1 MGVPPLKLLHAA
13 DLHID
18 SPLRGLE
25 KYPDAP
31 VDMIRAATR
40 RATENLVALALD
52 EQVDAVLLAGDVYDG
67 DWRGYDTGLF
77 FQRQLGILGDAGIRV
92 YLVSGNHD
100 AQSQITKNLR
110 LPNNVRKFDT
120 HQSQSIEDPHVGLIV
135 HGQGYARRDVME
147 NLAADYPQAA
157 PGMFN
162 VGLLHTALTG
172 RAGHTKYAPCS
183 VEELVSRG
191 YGYWA
196 LGHVHTRE
204 VVSEEPHI
212 VFPGNIQ
219 GRSIRETGPKG
230 CTLVTVT
237 DKGSVAVEHRD
248 LDVVRW
254 AHLRVD
260 AASADDLDDVCELVR
275 TQLAAE
281 RDQSDGRL
289 VAARVTVTGRSAAH
303 AELWRERERLTV
315 EVRSIAVDLGEV
327 WVEKVGPGTSPLD
340 VGTGDG
346 ANDITDMIA
355 GLLRT
360 AKELGTDEDAVRRF
374 VEKDPLWSKLSGDVR
389 GEDRLNSSS
398 AEWCAQLLSEASDL
412 LVSMLQE
419 GAR

>member
-1 MGVPPLKLLHAA
+1 
-13 DLHID
+13 
-18 SPLRGLE
+18 
-25 KYPDAP
+25 
-31 VDMIRAATR
+31 MIRAATR
-40 RATENLVALALD
+40 RATENLVTLALD

-67 DWRGYDTGLF
+67 EWRGYDTGLF
-77 FQRQLGILGDAGIRV
+77 FQHQLAILKDAGIRV

-100 AQSQITKNLR
+100 AQSQITKSLR
-110 LPNNVRKFDT
+110 LPNNVHKFDT
-120 HQSQSIEDPHVGLIV
+120 HQSQSVEDSDLGLIV

-147 NLAADYPQAA
+147 NLAADYPQAVS
-157 PGMFN
+157 GMFN

-172 RAGHTKYAPCS
+172 RVGHTNYAPCS
-183 VEELVSRG
+183 VEELQSRG

-204 VVSEEPHI
+204 VVSAEPHI

-219 GRSIRETGPKG
+219 GRHIRETGPKG

-237 DKGSVAVEHRD
+237 GKGSVAIEHRD

-260 AASADDLDDVCELVR
+260 AAEAYDLDDVCELVR
-275 TQLAAE
+275 TQLAE
-281 RDQSDGRL
+281 TRDQSDGRL

-303 AELWRERERLTV
+303 AKLWRGRERLTV

-327 WVEKVGPGTSPLD
+327 WVEKVSPGTSPLD
-340 VGTGDG
+340 VGIGEGSSDV
-346 ANDITDMIA
+346 TDMVA
-355 GLLRT
+355 ALLRT
-360 AKELGTDEDAVRRF
+360 AKELGADEDAVRRF
-374 VEKDPLWSKLSGDVR
+374 VEKDPLWSKLSGDLR

-398 AEWCAQLLSEASDL
+398 TEWCAQLLSEASDL

-419 GAR
+419 GSR

>member
-1 MGVPPLKLLHAA
+1 LKLLHAA

-31 VDMIRAATR
+31 ADTIRTATR
-40 RATENLVALALD
+40 RAMENLVTLALE

-77 FQRQLGILGDAGIRV
+77 FQRQLRLITDAGIPV

-100 AQSQITKNLR
+100 AESQITRNLT
-110 LPNNVRKFDT
+110 LPRNVHQFTT
-120 HQSQSIEDPHVGLIV
+120 HQNESVPNDDLGLMV
-135 HGQGYARRDVME
+135 HGQGYARRAVIE
-147 NLAADYPQAA
+147 NLAADYPRAV

-172 RAGHTKYAPCS
+172 RAGHDTYAPCS
-183 VEELVSRG
+183 VEELASRG

-204 VVSEEPHI
+204 VVSTEPHI

-219 GRSIRETGPKG
+219 GRHAREAGPKG

-237 DKGSVAVEHRD
+237 GTGRVEVDHRD

-254 AHLRVD
+254 AHLHVD
-260 AASADDLDDVCELVR
+260 ASTAADLDDVCELVR
-275 TQLAAE
+275 EQLVGE
-281 RDQSDGRL
+281 RDRSGGRL
-289 VAARVTVTGRSAAH
+289 LAVRVSVIGHSSAH
-303 AELWRERERLTV
+303 AEVWRERERLTH
-315 EVRSIAVDLGEV
+315 EIRTIAVDLGEV
-327 WVEKVGPGTSPLD
+327 WVEKVSPATRPPD
-340 VGTGDG
+340 MGGTGSDES
-346 ANDITDMIA
+346 TDVID

-360 AKELGTDEDAVRRF
+360 AKDLGADADALRSLI
-374 VEKDPLWSKLSGDVR
+374 EKDPLWTKLPHDAR
-389 GEDRLNSSS
+389 GRDRLDTGDP
-398 AEWCAQLLSEASDL
+398 AWCAQLLGEASDL
-412 LVSMLQE
+412 LVSLLQE
-419 GAR
+419 SAR